1 MHVRVRERPYVFV
14 SLYRLVSL
22 PRELAT
28 ANLSPPPRR
37 LVSLRVLDSPPFPPF
52 FTESTAT
59 ILPLPLSLSFGS
71 SIGECTESHRYTCTQ
86 ATRRHTYTCW
96 TNLPLG
102 HPFDKHNHER
112 REARTHAHGCSHGV
126 AVPLANYF
134 CLVSLKTITSLRV

>member
-1 MHVRVRERPYVFV
+1 MHVRARERPYSSLCIDSFLSPANSQRRISRLLRVV
-14 SLYRLVSL
+14 SSRSEFSTRHPFLLSSQNLL
-22 PRELAT
+22 PRFY
-28 ANLSPPPRR
+28 S
-37 LVSLRVLDSPPFPPF
+37 S
-52 FTESTAT
+52 
-59 ILPLPLSLSFGS
+59 PLSLSFGS

-96 TNLPLG
+96 TNSPLG